1 MSGLVLLIIG
11 LASLALVL
19 AALAYSGLR
28 AWRVV
33 QRGTS
38 FSRDVGP
45 LADQLS
51 DWSRVIE
58 VKAQRLSEDGAQL
71 AANVE
76 RLRASLQRLQIIVQS
91 LIEATAPLRRLR
103 DYLGM

>member
-19 AALAYSGLR
+19 ATLAYCGLR

-38 FSRDVGP
+38 MSRDIGP

-51 DWSRVIE
+51 DWGGAIE
-58 VKAQRLSEDGAQL
+58 VKAQRLSENGTQL
-71 AANVE
+71 AANVA
-76 RLRASLQRLQIIVQS
+76 RLQASLQRLQIIVQS
-91 LIEATAPLRRLR
+91 LNEAAAPYRRLR

>member
-11 LASLALVL
+11 LASLTLVL
-19 AALAYSGLR
+19 ATLAYSGLR

-33 QRGTS
+33 QRGTAV
-38 FSRDVGP
+38 SRDVGP

-71 AANVE
+71 TANVE
-76 RLRASLQRLQIIVQS
+76 HLRASLQRLQIVVQS
-91 LIEATAPLRRLR
+91 LSEAAAPLRRLR

>member
-19 AALAYSGLR
+19 ATLAYCGLR

-38 FSRDVGP
+38 MSRDVGP
-45 LADQLS
+45 RADQLS
-51 DWSRVIE
+51 NWSGVIE
-58 VKAQRLSEDGAQL
+58 VKAQRLSEDGTQL
-71 AANVE
+71 AANVA
-76 RLRASLQRLQIIVQS
+76 RLQASLQRLQIIVQS
-91 LIEATAPLRRLR
+91 LNEAAAPYRRLR